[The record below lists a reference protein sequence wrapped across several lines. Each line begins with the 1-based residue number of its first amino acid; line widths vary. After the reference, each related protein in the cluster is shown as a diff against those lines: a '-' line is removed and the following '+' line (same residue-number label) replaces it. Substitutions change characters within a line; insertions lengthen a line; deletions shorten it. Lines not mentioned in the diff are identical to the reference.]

1 MDENK
6 NYQYDI
12 KSTLAQCWAISGVWF
27 LQLELGVLV
36 MISTIV
42 IGALENNKSKDVKD
56 ILTMTS
62 EEASWFAS
70 LLYLF
75 TPLGNVISSLLLDRI
90 GHKKCMILT
99 NIPCL
104 MAHIMTYFA
113 ENVTMLYASSI
124 LMALGM
130 GFSNAPSLGYA
141 GEVCE
146 PKLRGAL
153 TSALNIFYY
162 AGSIILTILYSF
174 NMQWRL
180 TVLMTTVFP
189 ILNIIVLLTT
199 PDSPM
204 WLLTK
209 GKHSKAHRNLSKLRG
224 KVSYDK
230 CENEFQEMVRYNMPT
245 NDDEPHHKENTNIWK
260 QIVEPEV
267 LRPFRLMMI
276 YFFYMNLISGLPF
289 MPYLVPILNKFATPV
304 NAEWTISF
312 AMFLSIIGS
321 LAAVFLIRILGKRF
335 LTLFTLS
342 VCSIFYI
349 LIGLIGVYWTN
360 AEPITSWIVLLLFL
374 STILISSIG
383 ITPISWTLV
392 TEIFPAK
399 SRNNLCSICTGLCF
413 VITFVITKYYPEFST
428 LVDFYNVF
436 TIIGIIGLF
445 GCIYFYFCLPE
456 TENKTLQ
463 EITEFFK

>member
-6 NYQYDI
+6 NYQYGI

-27 LQLELGVLV
+27 LQIELGVTV

-42 IGALENNKSKDVKD
+42 IGALENNASKDQNEF
-56 ILTMTS
+56 LTMTS

-75 TPLGNVISSLLLDRI
+75 TPLGNLLSSLLLDRL

-104 MAHIMTYFA
+104 VAQIMLYFA
-113 ENVTMLYASSI
+113 ENVEILYASSI
-124 LMALGM
+124 LMALSM
-130 GFSNAPSLGYA
+130 GFSNAPSLAYA

-162 AGSIILTILYSF
+162 AGSIILTMLYSI
-174 NMQWRL
+174 NMKWRL

-189 ILNIIVLLTT
+189 IMTIIILLTT

-204 WLLTK
+204 WLLAK

-230 CENEFQEMVRYNMPT
+230 CENEFQEMVRYNMPS
-245 NDDEPHHKENTNIWK
+245 NNDEPHHKENANIWK
-260 QIVEPEV
+260 QLFEPEV
-267 LRPFRLMMI
+267 VRPLRLMTI
-276 YFFYMNLISGLPF
+276 YFFYMNLLSGLPLL
-289 MPYLVPILNKFATPV
+289 PYLVAIFNTFGAPV
-304 NAEWTISF
+304 NIEWTISF
-312 AMFLSIIGS
+312 SMFLSIIGS
-321 LAAVFLIRILGKRF
+321 LIAVFLIRKLGKRF

-342 VCSIFYI
+342 VCSICYI
-349 LIGLIGVYWTN
+349 IIGLIGIYWKN
-360 AEPITSWIVLLLFL
+360 AQSITSWTILVLFL
-374 STILISSIG
+374 TTIFISSIG
-383 ITPISWTLV
+383 ITPVSWTLV

-399 SRNNLCSICTGLCF
+399 CRNILCSICTGLCF
-413 VITFVITKYYPEFST
+413 IITFFMTKYYPEFSI
-428 LVDFYNVF
+428 LVEFYNVF
-436 TIIGIIGLF
+436 TIFGIFGLIG
-445 GCIYFYFCLPE
+445 CVYFYFCLPE